1 MKQTSDAA
9 GAAATSA
16 PIQSIRV
23 TDIVPDPANRKD
35 HDPAKLQLLADEIK
49 VDGLLQPVVVRPVYV
64 DGKPLPE
71 GKYQLIAGERRWRA
85 VQLLGWTEIDARV
98 RLTVDEKSATRMRLA
113 ENFHREDLTPIE
125 KARDLEQLFT
135 DGATQAEVAA
145 FVGAK
150 DQSTI
155 SNMMRLLKLPKLVQ
169 DWLQDGTLNAAQGKA
184 LLRFEGRNKLV
195 EKIATLAIK
204 AGTSSKQL
212 EKGLPFKDELVR
224 AGLVTDL
231 GWRCRVLNELPA
243 QWRLDGDFIEGENEW
258 QEVTVCCLDP
268 NKGKLVAKQIEDAA
282 KAKEAADAKRR
293 QGKTGAA
300 GGGGLSAAELAERKR
315 TIEANKAKRAAIEA
329 TYEVALAHVKGCLGD
344 SEHVYVHD
352 LERVVRVVVDAT
364 LEDYRHG
371 KRMAEA
377 AKALGLKATS
387 EKDFAKLRPED
398 QLCVAATA
406 VLLRHCEDAKRN
418 AWGVPDEAVTL
429 AGREVKP
436 PAAPKKPAAKK
447 VDPKLEKT
455 VMAAV
460 AKVQGKPA
468 KKSKRAVINDEV
480 RSEVRRLVES
490 GRTGAEIVKAIGISL
505 PSVQNIKKA
514 LGLVAH
520 RKGGR

>member
-85 VQLLGWTEIDARV
+85 VQLLGWKEIEARV
-98 RLTVDEKSATRMRLA
+98 LLTEDEKSATRMRLA
-113 ENFHREDLTPIE
+113 ENFHREDLTPID
-125 KARDLEQLFT
+125 KARDLEQLFK

-155 SNMMRLLKLPKLVQ
+155 SNMTRLLKLPKLVQ

-195 EKIATLAIK
+195 EEIATLAIEH
-204 AGTSSKQL
+204 GTSSKQL
-212 EKGLPFKDELVR
+212 EKGLPFADELIR
-224 AGLVTDL
+224 AGLVSDL
-231 GWRCRVLNELPA
+231 GWRCQDLKELPE
-243 QWRLDGDFIEGENEW
+243 QWRKDSDFIEAENRY
-258 QEVTVCCLDP
+258 QELFVCCLDP
-268 NKGKLVAKQIEDAA
+268 NKGKLVAKQIEDEANARAA
-282 KAKEAADAKRR
+282 AAARKIK
-293 QGKTGAA
+293 GKTVADGGSGLTAA
-300 GGGGLSAAELAERKR
+300 QLAERKR

-329 TYEVALAHVKGCLGD
+329 TFNAAAEYLQNHPGFLAPTVDGL
-344 SEHVYVHD
+344 S
-352 LERVVRVVVDAT
+352 RAIRVVVDAA
-364 LEDYRHG
+364 LEDFRNG
-371 KRMAEA
+371 RRRAEA
-377 AKALGLKATS
+377 VKALDLKATS
-387 EKDFAKLRPED
+387 EKDFAKLRAQD
-398 QLCVAATA
+398 ALRVAAMA
-406 VLLRHCEDAKRN
+406 VLMRQCDEAKRF
-418 AWGVPDEAVTL
+418 ASGVPDAAIEL
-429 AGREVKP
+429 AGKEVKP
-436 PAAPKKPAAKK
+436 AAAPKKPAAKK
-447 VDPKLEKT
+447 VDPKLEKK

-460 AKVQGKPA
+460 AKVQGKQA
-468 KKSKRAVINDEV
+468 KKSKRAVINAEV
-480 RSEVRRLVES
+480 RAEVKKLVES
-490 GRTGAEIVKAIGISL
+490 GRTGAEIAKAVGISL

-514 LGLVAH
+514 LGLV
-520 RKGGR
+520 RYPKGSR